1 MENDIDWSDEGSESA
16 ESAKSTENE
25 SQFED
30 SSCEEAQ
37 ENVNSLVEEGKSEI
51 DSDFDQDD
59 NTSLQYGVEMA
70 DPVCIKL
77 NDLIRRGKIDRSR
90 ILYKFLNDVLEIY
103 YNPLHEYDKDVIEF
117 FNTITYLGGRKV
129 ACFIRGPMN
138 RSEGRGSHLD
148 PANQKLI
155 NLGGPS
161 YKTCLKHQAG
171 YTNEPGVWKP
181 LSLGQLELMEI
192 FRSVSIVKTNYLT
205 VYPCSLANDGTA
217 IKPAIEFDERL
228 KENVGLTFN
237 LDIDYVRRNPKPSA
251 DFLKE
256 NLVTEAIVSSVTNI
270 DNKCSLPCAVEY
282 STKSGKTAES
292 CHNMFIE
299 QVKILQ
305 TCKSCQNRASSSK
318 NILGKCFQQCQSFCQ
333 TCFEMKDV
341 CEECKGKGQVSHHP
355 SLRACRTCLDQNE
368 ECIRRAIFVATADCE
383 TGNKGAFEMIKKSV
397 EDGNVD
403 PDISLLTVLPDCVHV
418 GKSLK
423 SSFSNWWLKLNNE
436 RSNISLLRTLRN
448 RSSFSTMSKM
458 KKLIPRNDHVKNKDR
473 QDPSA
478 VLTLCSDA
486 LTSFLSSVDYVC
498 HTIIPELDKF
508 TDNNR
513 LGMYP
518 SPISVSVA
526 KFGWLLFLS
535 WDSKLGS
542 STLYRA
548 RLHSPVDK
556 ISVVKKNLASTQ
568 VHCEN
573 NTAFLISQDGP
584 VLIVELEDNQVYLNP
599 SKITSVKCWNTLKDC
614 FGLTLTGT
622 LVQLRKEATKY
633 LKGKEEEYV
642 SLGHNK
648 HQVNFTDKNIQVH
661 IQAITL
667 VDRDLVF
674 LADAHSKRI
683 QSAQLKYDGFGVCAI
698 NINRIIDYGDD
709 WDSVISL
716 CVSNNKLFVSH
727 NEGVAALD
735 LASYESQ
742 IVYKSRN
749 ARCTV
754 VPFQTGILL
763 TDQVAASLFKIDV
776 QGRIQM
782 FAGTGIEGS
791 RDGLASECQFQQPVG
806 LCVEFDSVVYVCD
819 AQSNSLKIITPIS
832 ETVRFLKAVGNL
844 YDAFSVHKKGQSP
857 PPRTLPEA
865 LEKVRFCKEI
875 LTEYENSIRS
885 VEGCSKITLNGPQG
899 MVSAATVRSVGL
911 IVWGLERMA
920 SLFSTLSFDGTNLL
934 SCMTLD
940 VEHLHS
946 TRHHAKASNV
956 CCCQRRSTV
965 ETLTTHLRKVLSSFR
980 LRQFITI
987 QLKRASGIQAQI
999 MTFLYRSFLPSH
1011 SSQMQSSRA
1020 KQWKKWNYALAN
1032 GSTVR
1037 QRTNRQEIT
1046 MA

>member
-30 SSCEEAQ
+30 SSGEEAQ

-256 NLVTEAIVSSVTNI
+256 NLVTEAIVSSVTSI
-270 DNKCSLPCAVEY
+270 DNKCSLPCTVEY

-305 TCKSCQNRASSSK
+305 TCKSCHNRASSSK
-318 NILGKCFQQCQSFCQ
+318 NILGKCFEQCQSFCQ

-368 ECIRRAIFVATADCE
+368 ECIRRTIFVATADCE

-518 SPISVSVA
+518 SPISV
-526 KFGWLLFLS
+526 
-535 WDSKLGS
+535 
-542 STLYRA
+542 
-548 RLHSPVDK
+548 
-556 ISVVKKNLASTQ
+556 
-568 VHCEN
+568 
-573 NTAFLISQDGP
+573 
-584 VLIVELEDNQVYLNP
+584 
-599 SKITSVKCWNTLKDC
+599 
-614 FGLTLTGT
+614 
-622 LVQLRKEATKY
+622 
-633 LKGKEEEYV
+633 
-642 SLGHNK
+642 
-648 HQVNFTDKNIQVH
+648 
-661 IQAITL
+661 
-667 VDRDLVF
+667 
-674 LADAHSKRI
+674 
-683 QSAQLKYDGFGVCAI
+683 
-698 NINRIIDYGDD
+698 
-709 WDSVISL
+709 
-716 CVSNNKLFVSH
+716 
-727 NEGVAALD
+727 
-735 LASYESQ
+735 
-742 IVYKSRN
+742 
-749 ARCTV
+749 
-754 VPFQTGILL
+754 
-763 TDQVAASLFKIDV
+763 
-776 QGRIQM
+776 
-782 FAGTGIEGS
+782 
-791 RDGLASECQFQQPVG
+791 
-806 LCVEFDSVVYVCD
+806 
-819 AQSNSLKIITPIS
+819 
-832 ETVRFLKAVGNL
+832 
-844 YDAFSVHKKGQSP
+844 
-857 PPRTLPEA
+857 
-865 LEKVRFCKEI
+865 
-875 LTEYENSIRS
+875 
-885 VEGCSKITLNGPQG
+885 
-899 MVSAATVRSVGL
+899 
-911 IVWGLERMA
+911 
-920 SLFSTLSFDGTNLL
+920 
-934 SCMTLD
+934 
-940 VEHLHS
+940 
-946 TRHHAKASNV
+946 
-956 CCCQRRSTV
+956 
-965 ETLTTHLRKVLSSFR
+965 
-980 LRQFITI
+980 
-987 QLKRASGIQAQI
+987 
-999 MTFLYRSFLPSH
+999 
-1011 SSQMQSSRA
+1011 
-1020 KQWKKWNYALAN
+1020 
-1032 GSTVR
+1032 
-1037 QRTNRQEIT
+1037 
-1046 MA
+1046 

>member
-305 TCKSCQNRASSSK
+305 TCKSCHNRASSSK

-683 QSAQLKYDGFGVCAI
+683 QSAQLKYDGFGVCAV

-819 AQSNSLKIITPIS
+819 AQSN
-832 ETVRFLKAVGNL
+832 E
-844 YDAFSVHKKGQSP
+844 
-857 PPRTLPEA
+857 
-865 LEKVRFCKEI
+865 
-875 LTEYENSIRS
+875 
-885 VEGCSKITLNGPQG
+885 SKDN
-899 MVSAATVRSVGL
+899 
-911 IVWGLERMA
+911 
-920 SLFSTLSFDGTNLL
+920 
-934 SCMTLD
+934 
-940 VEHLHS
+940 
-946 TRHHAKASNV
+946 HAKFQNSV
-956 CCCQRRSTV
+956 I
-965 ETLTTHLRKVLSSFR
+965 F
-980 LRQFITI
+980 
-987 QLKRASGIQAQI
+987 
-999 MTFLYRSFLPSH
+999 
-1011 SSQMQSSRA
+1011 
-1020 KQWKKWNYALAN
+1020 
-1032 GSTVR
+1032 
-1037 QRTNRQEIT
+1037 
-1046 MA
+1046 